1 MATRDDFAIAN
12 KQDWIIDAS
21 VAAVEHRGNDLI
33 LTLKANTEYPVR
45 PPREPKINEL
55 RIRDFT
61 RNVEVGWP
69 IFGKKFECLIGS
81 IIYNREGLGELREKT
96 DFHD

>member
-1 MATRDDFAIAN
+1 MAIRDDFAIEN
-12 KQDWIIDAS
+12 KDEWIIYAS
-21 VAAVEHRGNDLI
+21 VASVEQCGKDLI
-33 LTLKANTEYPVR
+33 LTLKANTEYPVS
-45 PPREPKINEL
+45 PPRKPKINEL

-69 IFGKKFECLIGS
+69 VFGKKFECLIGS
-81 IIYNREGLGELREKT
+81 IIYNREGLRELREKT

>member
-1 MATRDDFAIAN
+1 MAYKGDFSMAN
-12 KQDWIIDAS
+12 KDEWMIDAS
-21 VAAVEHRGNDLI
+21 VASVVHHGQDLI

-45 PPREPKINEL
+45 PPKEPSLDEL
-55 RIRDFT
+55 RIRNFT

-81 IIYNREGLGELREKT
+81 IIYNREGLTELTEKT